1 MEPNML
7 TGRKLGWM
15 FLKRQNKFGGS
26 KRRSRLA
33 QLGFTML
40 EMMVVIAIMF
50 ILLGMA
56 ANRYERALQH
66 AREATLKQDL
76 RVIRDAIQQYTLD
89 KAAAPQSLDDLVSAG
104 YIREIP
110 TDPITQRK
118 DWQTQTD
125 DLLLSAD
132 QTTSGISDVHS
143 SSNTVSPFESTPYSS
158 W

>member
-15 FLKRQNKFGGS
+15 FLARQNKFGGP

-89 KAAAPQSLDDLVSAG
+89 KASAPQSLDDLVSAG

>member
-1 MEPNML
+1 ML
-7 TGRKLGWM
+7 TGKTLGWM
-15 FLKRQNKFGGS
+15 LSRQNKFGRS
-26 KRRSRLA
+26 KRTSRLG

-104 YIREIP
+104 YLREIP